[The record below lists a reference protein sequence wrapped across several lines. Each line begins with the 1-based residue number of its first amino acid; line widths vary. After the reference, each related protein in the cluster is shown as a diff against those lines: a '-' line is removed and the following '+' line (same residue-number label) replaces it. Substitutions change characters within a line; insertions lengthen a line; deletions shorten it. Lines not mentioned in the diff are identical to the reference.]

1 MINSQGAQQGAQSR
15 TESDRQPT
23 ASQTLERGL
32 ARSSR
37 RLMLTGSLS
46 LVVGVGAL
54 GAWATLAPLTTAAL
68 ANGYV
73 KVAGERKTIQ
83 HLEGGIVREI
93 LVREGQTVS
102 KGQVLLR
109 LVDVTAK
116 ARLALLMVERD
127 ALLAEMGRL
136 EAERDGRPTP
146 IFSDVLMARRQD
158 DGVARLIAGELNLFN
173 SRRASF
179 VGQIEVLEQRKRQA
193 REKIEGRLSEIAST
207 RTQLEFILEELRGAE
222 SLLEQGMYLRTRY
235 YALKRTEANLE
246 GMIARLSADVAEA
259 QAQVGETDL
268 RILDLRNQ
276 LSREVNDRLQDIR
289 AKLRDLAERVD
300 AAADVLARTEIVAP
314 DAGTVIGLQAHTAG
328 GVVAAGAPILQ
339 IVPNDDRLVVE
350 AQVQLQDIN
359 RIWPGMPAEV
369 RFSAFNSRA
378 TPVFAARVSR
388 VSPDRFVDPARQRA
402 YFVAQVEIDRSLAGA
417 IELQPGMPA
426 EVYFVEGKRTPL
438 DYLVKPVREQL
449 RRAMTER

>member
-1 MINSQGAQQGAQSR
+1 MRSPVQGSA
-15 TESDRQPT
+15 ESVH
-23 ASQTLERGL
+23 SK
-32 ARSSR
+32 R
-37 RLMLTGSLS
+37 R
-46 LVVGVGAL
+46 
-54 GAWATLAPLTTAAL
+54 AWATLAPLTTAAL
-68 ANGYV
+68 ANGFV
-73 KVAGERKTIQ
+73 KVAGQRKTIQ

-127 ALLAEMGRL
+127 ALLAEMARL
-136 EAERDGRPTP
+136 EAERDGRAAPVFADTL
-146 IFSDVLMARRQD
+146 IARRQED
-158 DGVARLIAGELNLFN
+158 AVGRLIAGELNLFN

-179 VGQIEVLEQRKRQA
+179 LGQIEVLEQRKRQA
-193 REKIEGRLSEIAST
+193 REKIEGRLSEIATT
-207 RTQLEFILEELRGAE
+207 RTQLDFILEELRGAE

-314 DAGTVIGLQAHTAG
+314 DAGTVIGLQVHTAG

-369 RFSAFNSRA
+369 RFTAFNSRA

-388 VSPDRFVDPARQRA
+388 VSPDRFVDTARQRA
-402 YFVAQVEIDRSLAGA
+402 YFVAQVEIDRNLAA
-417 IELQPGMPA
+417 TIELRPGMPA
-426 EVYFVEGKRTPL
+426 EVYFVEGKRTLL

>member
-1 MINSQGAQQGAQSR
+1 M
-15 TESDRQPT
+15 
-23 ASQTLERGL
+23 
-32 ARSSR
+32 RSSVQ
-37 RLMLTGSLS
+37 GSAEAVHS
-46 LVVGVGAL
+46 KRP
-54 GAWATLAPLTTAAL
+54 AWATLAPLTTAAR
-68 ANGYV
+68 ANGFV

-127 ALLAEMGRL
+127 ALLAEMVRL
-136 EAERDGRPTP
+136 EAERDGRAAPVFADTL
-146 IFSDVLMARRQD
+146 IARRQED
-158 DGVARLIAGELNLFN
+158 AVGRLIAGELNLFN

-179 VGQIEVLEQRKRQA
+179 LGQIEVLEPRKRQA
-193 REKIEGRLSEIAST
+193 REKIEGRLSEVATT
-207 RTQLEFILEELRGAE
+207 RTQLDFILEELRGAE

-314 DAGTVIGLQAHTAG
+314 DAGTVIGLQVHTAG
-328 GVVAAGAPILQ
+328 GVVAAGAPIPQ
-339 IVPNDDRLVVE
+339 IVPTDDRLVVE
-350 AQVQLQDIN
+350 AQVQLRDIN

-369 RFSAFNSRA
+369 RFSAFNRRA

-388 VSPDRFVDPARQRA
+388 VSPDRVVDPARQRA
-402 YFVAQVEIDRSLAGA
+402 YFVAQVEIDRNLAGT

-438 DYLVKPVREQL
+438 DYLVKPVREQQ
-449 RRAMTER
+449 RQAMTER